1 MNNIF
6 VSLEKEVFRG
16 NILDVGL
23 DNNGVIYNVYK
34 YYDEDLDVDYLEGR
48 ENTGSMKSDYYDSCI
63 LFFSLHNIV
72 NGREKKKLFEHIS
85 DCLRNNGYVYIW
97 DIDKKPLQT
106 FRGNIKVSLPDKTLK
121 DFKINCL
128 NPFTNNSKEKIIHVL
143 KEFFEVLDIK
153 HSDNIF
159 SIVCKKRGI

>member
-34 YYDEDLDVDYLEGR
+34 YHDEDLDVDYLEGR
-48 ENTGSMKSDYYDSCI
+48 ENTRSMRSDYYDSCI

-85 DCLRNNGYVYIW
+85 ECLKNNGYVYIW

-128 NPFTNNSKEKIIHVL
+128 NPFTNNSKEKIINVL

-153 HSDNIF
+153 YSDNIF

>member
-128 NPFTNNSKEKIIHVL
+128 NPFTNNSKEKIINVL

>member
-34 YYDEDLDVDYLEGR
+34 YYDEDLDVDYLEGQ
-48 ENTGSMKSDYYDSCI
+48 ENTENMKSDYYDSCI

-72 NGREKKKLFEHIS
+72 NGREKKKLLQHINE
-85 DCLRNNGYVYIW
+85 CLRNNGYVYVW

-128 NPFTNNSKEKIIHVL
+128 NPFTNNSKEKIINVL